1 MSVLDTFRVLESV
14 FSFSKLRY
22 DTHQAHVSIV
32 GDQKAAVC
40 GQCVKLERE

>member
-1 MSVLDTFRVLESV
+1 MSVLDTFTVLESV